1 FLLLWLLASRA
12 GEIVPRTAI
21 ASEVWGINFD
31 SGTNTVD
38 VAIRRLRAK
47 EDDPFEKKLI
57 MTVRGMGYRLQAET
71 SQNG

>member
-1 FLLLWLLASRA
+1 SRA

-31 SGTNTVD
+31 SETNTVD

-47 EDDPFEKKLI
+47 VDDPFEKKLI

>member
-1 FLLLWLLASRA
+1 RA

-31 SGTNTVD
+31 SETNTVD

-47 EDDPFEKKLI
+47 VDDPFEKKLI